1 MSPKREL
8 SKVNFGELFWG
19 FYDKDLLHDLV
30 RSMLQFRE
38 DTSPIIA
45 TVQWLSW
52 CVNHLENNY
61 LENSYQFRCICP
73 GGGLTLT
80 VMDTMMVGRGGQFSL
95 SANAISGW
103 MFLNK
108 LH

>member
-73 GGGLTLT
+73 GG
-80 VMDTMMVGRGGQFSL
+80 VDTYCDGHHDGG
-95 SANAISGW
+95 SGW
-103 MFLNK
+103 AILTKCKCNK
-108 LH
+108 WVDVFE